1 MVSFTFDFV
10 ECFGKSLIVV
20 NLSAWEQPGID
31 IVNANT
37 SSRRPQLIMTEFNSA
52 SCGGIPGISNT
63 FAVGS
68 LWTIDYA
75 LQLASVGYS
84 AAYIHTREQGISYN
98 LFDPSPGSWATNPP
112 YYALLAVAE
121 ALQSKNGSK
130 VVDLDIMG
138 SRTDLNATVSGYAVY
153 DAIDSSVQQFVLFNY
168 DNTTSASASSVSF
181 SLPSS
186 SFKSGS
192 SNAITVKY
200 LTAVSMAET
209 TNISWGGETLRGV
222 GDGKLVKAADSWA
235 ASNVQI
241 DCTKGCA
248 VNVPAPGMAIVFA
261 GAAPVS
267 NNTTNTTTGAAKP
280 SSDATST
287 VLTLATVPI
296 AKSLVPLCAAAF
308 SLFFI

>member
-1 MVSFTFDFV
+1 MVSFTSDFV

-20 NLSAWEQPGID
+20 NLSAWEQPGINV
-31 IVNANT
+31 INANT

-52 SCGGIPGISNT
+52 SCGGIPGISDT

-98 LFDPSPGSWATNPP
+98 LFDPSPGSWTTNPP

-138 SRTDLNATVSGYAVY
+138 SKTDMNATVSGYAVY
-153 DAIDSSVQQFVLFNY
+153 DAIDSSVQRFVLFNY
-168 DNTTSASASSVSF
+168 DNATSTSVPPASF

-222 GDGKLVKAADSWA
+222 GDGKLVKAAGSWA

-248 VNVPAPGMAIVFA
+248 VNVPAPGMAVVFA
-261 GAAPVS
+261 GVAPIPQ
-267 NNTTNTTTGAAKP
+267 NTTTGATKP
-280 SSDATST
+280 SSHATRT
-287 VLTLATVPI
+287 VLTLVIVPM
-296 AKSLVPLCAAAF
+296 AKCFVPLCAAAF
-308 SLFFI
+308 SFFI